1 MSDDQRTIDT
11 GGGDDPAFRTLLELG
26 RVQDTR
32 PTSTLRCR
40 LVAAGGTKWL
50 AKAISVDFDGN
61 PVDTKVMLCSKNGD
75 IDIIR
80 AQYQLAKQ
88 CFHKAGD
95 EDARMRGLLWYLL
108 LMAAAAEHHDV
119 RLSSQPTE
127 TVAGA
132 LLEVAPDLPD
142 PWGDLAARGA
152 MAMG

>member
-61 PVDTKVMLCSKNGD
+61 PVDTKVMLCSKSGD

-88 CFHKAGD
+88 CFHKAG
-95 EDARMRGLLWYLL
+95 GKLWIY
-108 LMAAAAEHHDV
+108 
-119 RLSSQPTE
+119 RTE
-127 TVAGA
+127 YSR
-132 LLEVAPDLPD
+132 E
-142 PWGDLAARGA
+142 
-152 MAMG
+152 